1 MEHLVGDAGVGEKLA
16 GVAGFEAVGLGLD
29 EFDQGAVG
37 VFDLEV
43 GVAGFSFA
51 YFGGTAMPWEAR

>member
-1 MEHLVGDAGVGEKLA
+1 MEDLVGDAGAGEELA
-16 GVAGFEAVGLGLD
+16 GVAGFEAIGLRFD

-43 GVAGFSFA
+43 GVTGFAFA
-51 YFGGTAMPWEAR
+51 YFG